1 VSALTAAEI
10 AARAIGA
17 VVHGDPSASATSWSF
32 DSRDMPEGAC
42 FVALRADRDGHEF
55 VGAAFAGGARVAL
68 VDRDVPDLD
77 LGSQRALVRVDDTI
91 AGLQAVARSVRAER
105 SDTAVVA
112 VAGSTG
118 KTSTKDLLAAA
129 LASRGCYANP
139 ESHNNE
145 FGVPITLL
153 NAPRSARVVV
163 AEMGER
169 FRGDIATLCDI
180 ARPTVGVI
188 TNVGLAHAE
197 HLGGIEGAAAVLAE
211 LVDALPS
218 SGLVVLSADD
228 RYTPELARQT
238 AAAVVTVGYAESADY
253 RISDVTL
260 DEALRPTFT
269 LAGERISVPLHGAHH
284 VVNAAMAIAVAHH
297 AFGVDIDEA
306 TALVGGVQR
315 GRWRMELTE
324 TPGGV
329 IVLNDAY
336 NANPASM
343 EAGVRALAHLPVT
356 GRRIAVLGDMAELGH
371 HARGAHEK
379 VGRSV
384 AAYGIDLVIGVGRG
398 GAVIA
403 RAAQDAGCEVRT
415 VADAGA
421 AIDVLA
427 PIVEAGD
434 AVLVKASR
442 AIGLE
447 VVAEALTRRD
457 DTQ

>member
-1 VSALTAAEI
+1 
-10 AARAIGA
+10 
-17 VVHGDPSASATSWSF
+17 
-32 DSRDMPEGAC
+32 
-42 FVALRADRDGHEF
+42 
-55 VGAAFAGGARVAL
+55 
-68 VDRDVPDLD
+68 
-77 LGSQRALVRVDDTI
+77 
-91 AGLQAVARSVRAER
+91 
-105 SDTAVVA
+105 
-112 VAGSTG
+112 
-118 KTSTKDLLAAA
+118 
-129 LASRGCYANP
+129 
-139 ESHNNE
+139 
-145 FGVPITLL
+145 
-153 NAPRSARVVV
+153 
-163 AEMGER
+163 
-169 FRGDIATLCDI
+169 
-180 ARPTVGVI
+180 
-188 TNVGLAHAE
+188 
-197 HLGGIEGAAAVLAE
+197 
-211 LVDALPS
+211 
-218 SGLVVLSADD
+218 
-228 RYTPELARQT
+228 
-238 AAAVVTVGYAESADY
+238 
-253 RISDVTL
+253 
-260 DEALRPTFT
+260 
-269 LAGERISVPLHGAHH
+269 LHGAHH